1 MDFGEGLGL
10 VGDKI
15 EHAIA
20 DDDIKGVVFKGH
32 GFNVALH
39 KLNVSYSGFAEILP
53 GFQNHGLG
61 EIQSRYPATFSGLP
75 AGYKTVVAS
84 PAAQIE
90 HGIALLDGRKRGGYS
105 TSPVQV
111 GGLQVAD
118 LFAIV
123 FTENA
128 VIGRLATRRFAAA
141 AFLSPCNMSVPLLY
155 H

>member
-39 KLNVSYSGFAEILP
+39 KLNASYSGFAEILP

-90 HGIALLDGRKRGGYS
+90 HGIALLDGRKGGRQA
-105 TSPVQV
+105 TAQTEVC
-111 GGLQVAD
+111 GLQVAC
-118 LFAIV
+118 LIGII

-128 VIGRLATRRFAAA
+128 
-141 AFLSPCNMSVPLLY
+141 
-155 H
+155 

>member
-75 AGYKTVVAS
+75 AGYTTVVAS
-84 PAAQIE
+84 PTAQIE
-90 HGIALLDGRKRGGYS
+90 HGIALLDGRKTGEYS
-105 TSPVQV
+105 TSQFQV
-111 GGLQVAD
+111 GGLHLAV
-118 LFAIV
+118 LSGIL
-123 FTENA
+123 FTEHA
-128 VIGRLATRRFAAA
+128 VIVRPATGTAAA
-141 AFLSPCNMSVPLLY
+141 AGFLSPSNLSVLFLY
-155 H
+155 D